1 MKIDKLERKK
11 RFILM
16 GFVLFSSFTLW
27 CLNML
32 DTQSFNL
39 SSLLNFI
46 LLLIGGSVAVHYMT
60 EIYKTPINK
69 ENNKKW
75 NDFGK
80 YLFYSQ
86 ATILFTVGVAYFE
99 KYFLP
104 LGGMLTILCILLAI
118 FVLPTFAERA
128 HLVFSKIKNS

>member
-16 GFVLFSSFTLW
+16 GFVLFSSFILW
-27 CLNML
+27 LLNML

-60 EIYKTPINK
+60 RIYQTPITK
-69 ENNKKW
+69 ENDKKW
-75 NDFGK
+75 NDFSK
-80 YLFYSQ
+80 YLIYSEF
-86 ATILFTVGVAYFE
+86 TILFTVCVAYFE
-99 KYFLP
+99 KYVLP
-104 LGGMLTILCILLAI
+104 LGGILTLFCIFLTI
-118 FVLPTFAERA
+118 FVLPTFAGRA
-128 HLVFSKIKNS
+128 HLVFTEIKNS